1 MRVRAGAA
9 SLPGRLASRSRVA
22 PTHTQRLPPPLKIT
36 AASLSHR
43 LARHRGRGEH
53 RVMFATWPGSSTVD
67 ASHASEVK
75 SIYASARCTC
85 TRLVGTLLPLAPPS
99 VRGERSN
106 LCKQVLTEDS
116 TSSPSPSL
124 SRAKVSGCGRSVGPN
139 DFSPGVHVWS
149 QTARTCT
156 NIWDRLSHVR
166 LGLVVRLRDG
176 SELLAFVEMGTRKR
190 ARS

>member
-1 MRVRAGAA
+1 MDPWSSWVRVRAGAA

-53 RVMFATWPGSSTVD
+53 RIMFATWPGSSTVD

-85 TRLVGTLLPLAPPS
+85 TRLVGTLPPLAPPS
-99 VRGERSN
+99 VRGERSI

-124 SRAKVSGCGRSVGPN
+124 SRAKVSGCSRSVRLARMTSARECTYGPKPHAHALI
-139 DFSPGVHVWS
+139 SG
-149 QTARTCT
+149 TAS
-156 NIWDRLSHVR
+156 LMS
-166 LGLVVRLRDG
+166 
-176 SELLAFVEMGTRKR
+176 A
-190 ARS
+190 

>member
-1 MRVRAGAA
+1 MPAQPRCRAV
-9 SLPGRLASRSRVA
+9 SRLDLASRRR
-22 PTHTQRLPPPLKIT
+22 THSGCLAPLKIT

-85 TRLVGTLLPLAPPS
+85 TRLVGTLPPLAPPS
-99 VRGERSN
+99 VRGERSI

-124 SRAKVSGCGRSVGPN
+124 SRAKVSGCSRSVRLARMTSARECTYGPKPHAHALI
-139 DFSPGVHVWS
+139 SG
-149 QTARTCT
+149 TAS
-156 NIWDRLSHVR
+156 LMS
-166 LGLVVRLRDG
+166 
-176 SELLAFVEMGTRKR
+176 A
-190 ARS
+190 